1 MIMMPL
7 KSRKKTISPGR
18 EEYEEILGMA
28 FVKACKR
35 ITDLQENGDP
45 VELGK
50 ELFQQCQKEYKVSR
64 LKAKEAA
71 KEASNAG
78 K

>member
-1 MIMMPL
+1 MIMMPF
-7 KSRKKTISPGR
+7 KNRRKTINPGR